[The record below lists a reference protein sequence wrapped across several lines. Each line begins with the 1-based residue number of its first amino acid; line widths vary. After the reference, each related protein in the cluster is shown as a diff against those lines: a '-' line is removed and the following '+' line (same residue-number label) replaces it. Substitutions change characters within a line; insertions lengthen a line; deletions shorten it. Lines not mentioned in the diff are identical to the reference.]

1 MTAHLSSRL
10 LAAPLAGSIITALL
24 MISHTSCSPT
34 QELANTKDAQQ
45 LVVRLDRSP
54 CFGPCPTY
62 TFSLYAEG
70 RATYDG
76 RRFTTLDGQHHAQAT
91 PEQLDR
97 ILAVARALQFS
108 ELDSIY
114 DDPRVMDLPA
124 QTFTIE
130 GHCVLNRY
138 GGPDLSP
145 LLDAIESV
153 VAELNWRKLE
163 E

>member
-1 MTAHLSSRL
+1 MVSL
-10 LAAPLAGSIITALL
+10 
-24 MISHTSCSPT
+24 TSCSLS
-34 QELANTKDAQQ
+34 QKLASTKDAQR

-76 RRFTTLDGQHHAQAT
+76 RRFTTLEGLHHAHAT
-91 PEQLDR
+91 LEQIDR
-97 ILAVARALQFS
+97 ILTVARTLQFS

-145 LLDAIESV
+145 LLETIENV
-153 VAELNWRKLE
+153 VTELNWRPLE
-163 E
+163 K